1 MSSSIVNGLRR
12 FRRRF
17 GRDENG
23 AVLVE
28 MALVTPFL
36 LLLSGGVFE
45 FSTILL
51 TRLSIEAGVE
61 DAARY
66 IARCTPSLSTACVTS
81 AKNLAVTGTIDGSG
95 AARVSNWTT
104 SGVNVSPGAACASAS
119 TYCIATSD
127 GSGVELYR
135 NGSSYVTIVEVD
147 GSYAYTGTGLW
158 SYLGFG
164 ALTLS
169 ASHQERVF
177 GS

>member
-1 MSSSIVNGLRR
+1 M
-12 FRRRF
+12 
-17 GRDENG
+17 
-23 AVLVE
+23 LVE

-45 FSTILL
+45 FSNILL
-51 TRLSIEAGVE
+51 TRLSIEAGIE

-66 IARCTPSLSTACVTS
+66 LARCTPSLSGGCITS
-81 AKNLAVTGTIDGSG
+81 AKNLAVTGTVDGSG
-95 AARVSNWTT
+95 AARVTNWTT
-104 SGVNVSPGAACASAS
+104 SDITVSPSAPCTSASA
-119 TYCIATSD
+119 YCIATTD
-127 GSGVELYR
+127 VNGTELYR
-135 NGSSYVTIVEVD
+135 SNSNYVTIVEVD
-147 GSYAYTGTGLW
+147 GTYGYTGTGLW